1 MQTKKG
7 EKIMRDKYGRRR
19 SALKTKQSKK
29 PLALPRSP
37 RQSAPGPR
45 LGTPGKPQEGLKEQR
60 MPFKKGG
67 ALRPVDKNKNPGLA
81 KLPTK
86 VRNKMGFMKD
96 GGIAK
101 RNKASKAIFRNIKTK
116 DAFKKASGKK

>member
-1 MQTKKG
+1 
-7 EKIMRDKYGRRR
+7 MRDKYGKRRP
-19 SALKTKQSKK
+19 ALKTKQSKK
-29 PLALPRSP
+29 PLALPRNP
-37 RQSAPGPR
+37 RQSAPEEPR
-45 LGTPGKPQEGLKEQR
+45 LGTPGGTQERLKEQR
-60 MPFKKGG
+60 MAFKKGG
-67 ALRPVDKNKNPGLA
+67 ALRPVDKKKNPGLA

-101 RNKASKAIFRNIKTK
+101 RNKTSKAIFRNIKSK

>member
-1 MQTKKG
+1 
-7 EKIMRDKYGRRR
+7 MRDKYGRRR